1 MKTIINKI
9 KEYRNIIIYRHI
21 NPDADAYGS
30 AVGMYY
36 YLKKYFPDKN
46 VVLAGEFKDDLYH
59 LYINE
64 VPEFTFYK
72 DSLGI
77 VMDTANRERIDG
89 DINLCKEII
98 KIDHHLIVDAY
109 GDIRYENPEA
119 SSCSEIVTLLVHQE
133 AYPIPSLSARCLYM
147 GIVGDS
153 NRFLYRHTTQKTF
166 QAASLLLEAGIDIEA
181 IYRDIYVKKAKE
193 LDVTKY
199 IYNHY
204 IYDEGI
210 AYYYLDDQTLNHLN
224 ITRNEGSNY
233 VQLLG
238 NIEEYKIY
246 MALTENKSEGNIRV
260 SLRSRQYPVNKV
272 AAKFNGGG
280 HALASGATLQ
290 SLDELP
296 LLLKELKEV
305 LKGPQI

>member
-1 MKTIINKI
+1 
-9 KEYRNIIIYRHI
+9 
-21 NPDADAYGS
+21 
-30 AVGMYY
+30 
-36 YLKKYFPDKN
+36 
-46 VVLAGEFKDDLYH
+46 
-59 LYINE
+59 
-64 VPEFTFYK
+64 
-72 DSLGI
+72 
-77 VMDTANRERIDG
+77 
-89 DINLCKEII
+89 
-98 KIDHHLIVDAY
+98 
-109 GDIRYENPEA
+109 
-119 SSCSEIVTLLVHQE
+119 
-133 AYPIPSLSARCLYM
+133 M

-210 AYYYLDDQTLNHLN
+210 AYYYLDDQTLNYLN